1 MACTYAHLTGILAL
15 QEAELTFS
23 YKRCA
28 RVLTLVAVSLLG
40 LALLVRALVAF
51 IEALAVLFL
60 AVVVA
65 SLALPRGISWYWRQ
79 ARREIPRLLRNLGDL
94 LDSSASESKAAAE
107 NGMIRRLHH
116 LRNGQSGFVVAIAAV
131 GERAQ
136 RLRDMGLLPG
146 VGIMVMGR
154 SPMGDLLSLR
164 VMGTTLALRVADAE
178 DVTVSTDD

>member
-1 MACTYAHLTGILAL
+1 MACTYVHLTGILAL

-51 IEALAVLFL
+51 IEALAVLLL

-65 SLALPRGISWYWRQ
+65 SLALPRGICWYWRQ

-94 LDSSASESKAAAE
+94 LDTSASEPKAAAD
-107 NGMIRRLHH
+107 
-116 LRNGQSGFVVAIAAV
+116 GQART
-131 GERAQ
+131 E
-136 RLRDMGLLPG
+136 
-146 VGIMVMGR
+146 
-154 SPMGDLLSLR
+154 
-164 VMGTTLALRVADAE
+164 
-178 DVTVSTDD
+178 

>member
-60 AVVVA
+60 AVVV
-65 SLALPRGISWYWRQ
+65 
-79 ARREIPRLLRNLGDL
+79 
-94 LDSSASESKAAAE
+94 
-107 NGMIRRLHH
+107 
-116 LRNGQSGFVVAIAAV
+116 V
-131 GERAQ
+131 
-136 RLRDMGLLPG
+136 
-146 VGIMVMGR
+146 
-154 SPMGDLLSLR
+154 
-164 VMGTTLALRVADAE
+164 
-178 DVTVSTDD
+178 

>member
-1 MACTYAHLTGILAL
+1 MACTYVHLTGILAL

-23 YKRCA
+23 YKRCT

-79 ARREIPRLLRNLGDL
+79 ARLEIPRLLRNLGDL
-94 LDSSASESKAAAE
+94 LDTSASEPKAAAD
-107 NGMIRRLHH
+107 
-116 LRNGQSGFVVAIAAV
+116 GQART
-131 GERAQ
+131 E
-136 RLRDMGLLPG
+136 
-146 VGIMVMGR
+146 
-154 SPMGDLLSLR
+154 
-164 VMGTTLALRVADAE
+164 
-178 DVTVSTDD
+178 

>member
-65 SLALPRGISWYWRQ
+65 SLALTRGFSWYWRQ

-94 LDSSASESKAAAE
+94 LDSSASEPKAAAD
-107 NGMIRRLHH
+107 
-116 LRNGQSGFVVAIAAV
+116 GQART
-131 GERAQ
+131 E
-136 RLRDMGLLPG
+136 
-146 VGIMVMGR
+146 
-154 SPMGDLLSLR
+154 
-164 VMGTTLALRVADAE
+164 
-178 DVTVSTDD
+178 

>member
-1 MACTYAHLTGILAL
+1 MACTYAHLTGILAI

-65 SLALPRGISWYWRQ
+65 SLALPMGISWYWRQ

-94 LDSSASESKAAAE
+94 LDSSASEPKAAAD
-107 NGMIRRLHH
+107 
-116 LRNGQSGFVVAIAAV
+116 GQART
-131 GERAQ
+131 E
-136 RLRDMGLLPG
+136 
-146 VGIMVMGR
+146 
-154 SPMGDLLSLR
+154 
-164 VMGTTLALRVADAE
+164 
-178 DVTVSTDD
+178 

>member
-1 MACTYAHLTGILAL
+1 MACTYVHLTGILAL

-51 IEALAVLFL
+51 IEALAVLL

-94 LDSSASESKAAAE
+94 LDTSASEPKAAAD
-107 NGMIRRLHH
+107 
-116 LRNGQSGFVVAIAAV
+116 GQART
-131 GERAQ
+131 E
-136 RLRDMGLLPG
+136 
-146 VGIMVMGR
+146 
-154 SPMGDLLSLR
+154 
-164 VMGTTLALRVADAE
+164 
-178 DVTVSTDD
+178 

>member
-28 RVLTLVAVSLLG
+28 RVLTLVAVSVLG
-40 LALLVRALVAF
+40 LALLVRALV
-51 IEALAVLFL
+51 

-94 LDSSASESKAAAE
+94 LDTSASEPKAAAD
-107 NGMIRRLHH
+107 
-116 LRNGQSGFVVAIAAV
+116 GQART
-131 GERAQ
+131 E
-136 RLRDMGLLPG
+136 
-146 VGIMVMGR
+146 
-154 SPMGDLLSLR
+154 
-164 VMGTTLALRVADAE
+164 
-178 DVTVSTDD
+178 

>member
-40 LALLVRALVAF
+40 LALLVRAF

-94 LDSSASESKAAAE
+94 LDSSASEPKAAAD
-107 NGMIRRLHH
+107 
-116 LRNGQSGFVVAIAAV
+116 GQART
-131 GERAQ
+131 E
-136 RLRDMGLLPG
+136 
-146 VGIMVMGR
+146 
-154 SPMGDLLSLR
+154 
-164 VMGTTLALRVADAE
+164 
-178 DVTVSTDD
+178 

>member
-1 MACTYAHLTGILAL
+1 MACTYVHLTGILAL

-51 IEALAVLFL
+51 EALAVLLL

-94 LDSSASESKAAAE
+94 LDTSASEPKAAAD
-107 NGMIRRLHH
+107 
-116 LRNGQSGFVVAIAAV
+116 GQART
-131 GERAQ
+131 E
-136 RLRDMGLLPG
+136 
-146 VGIMVMGR
+146 
-154 SPMGDLLSLR
+154 
-164 VMGTTLALRVADAE
+164 
-178 DVTVSTDD
+178 

>member
-79 ARREIPRLLRNLGDL
+79 LRREIPRLLLNLCAL
-94 LDSSASESKAAAE
+94 FDSSASEPKAAAD
-107 NGMIRRLHH
+107 
-116 LRNGQSGFVVAIAAV
+116 GQART
-131 GERAQ
+131 E
-136 RLRDMGLLPG
+136 
-146 VGIMVMGR
+146 
-154 SPMGDLLSLR
+154 
-164 VMGTTLALRVADAE
+164 
-178 DVTVSTDD
+178 

>member
-79 ARREIPRLLRNLGDL
+79 ARRENPRLLRNLGDL
-94 LDSSASESKAAAE
+94 LDSSASEPKAAAD
-107 NGMIRRLHH
+107 
-116 LRNGQSGFVVAIAAV
+116 GQA
-131 GERAQ
+131 RA
-136 RLRDMGLLPG
+136 
-146 VGIMVMGR
+146 
-154 SPMGDLLSLR
+154 
-164 VMGTTLALRVADAE
+164 E
-178 DVTVSTDD
+178 